1 MLEYLAGN
9 VYRSARFRMAV
20 EEEEITLADL
30 IAIIWQRKW
39 TVATITLLCVLIGVL
54 ATWLPKPVYEASS
67 TLLFPAG
74 GASPLAGI
82 AQSFGISLPS
92 GGTAP
97 LKMYR
102 AVLESARLREM
113 ISQETG
119 IKAKK
124 LQSMTTVKDDAQ
136 ASLITVL
143 VRHEDPATAQKVAK
157 LYIRSLARLN
167 KELNLP
173 LARNQVEF
181 LERELSLR
189 TKQLREAETR
199 LLDFQR
205 RMVGEGGAP
214 SSASTS
220 VPTPMGGLAGL
231 PSVRVSGGASG
242 FDTAYLQQLNSAR
255 LQLNQ
260 VQQQIAAAREAA
272 QRVAQSATE
281 LPADL
286 PPAALWR
293 AKLTELEYEL
303 RVAELTYGPDAPNVV
318 KLKKEIE
325 LTRQQL
331 RREIENYLKAVNM
344 NVDPNLAPLE
354 LQRVGL
360 EAQVNALQQLAARA
374 PEDTLQLQRLAREVS
389 TLNELVQQ
397 LRVALEQARMEMSR
411 DPNRWE
417 VLEDGRLKEE
427 PVNKRWMFNT
437 ALAMVSGGMLGVLVV
452 VLTLPRGERQR

>member
-231 PSVRVSGGASG
+231 PSVRVSGGALG

-286 PPAALWR
+286 PPAASWR

-417 VLEDGRLKEE
+417 VLEEGRLREGAI
-427 PVNKRWMFNT
+427 NKRWIRNS
-437 ALAMVSGGMLGVLVV
+437 ALGFAIGMIISTMLAFIMGKNEK
-452 VLTLPRGERQR
+452 G

>member
-1 MLEYLAGN
+1 
-9 VYRSARFRMAV
+9 MAV

-39 TVATITLLCVLIGVL
+39 TVATVTLLCVFIGVL

-74 GASPLAGI
+74 GTSVLAGI
-82 AQSFGISLPS
+82 AQSLGISSPA

-113 ISQETG
+113 ISQQTG
-119 IKAKK
+119 IEPKK
-124 LQSMTTVKDDAQ
+124 LEKMTTVKDDAQ
-136 ASLITVL
+136 ASLITVS
-143 VRHEDPATAQKVAK
+143 VRHEDPSTAQKVAR
-157 LYIRSLARLN
+157 LYVRSLARLN

-173 LARNQVEF
+173 LARNQVDF
-181 LERELSLR
+181 LEKELALR
-189 TKQLREAETR
+189 TKQLREAESR
-199 LLDFQR
+199 LLEFQR

-214 SSASTS
+214 SAPASS
-220 VPTPMGGLAGL
+220 L
-231 PSVRVSGGASG
+231 SSGGIPGLSSLRASG
-242 FDTAYLQQLNSAR
+242 GTPALDSSYLQQLNSAR

-260 VQQQIAAAREAA
+260 VQQQITAAREAA
-272 QRVAQSATE
+272 QRVAKSATD

-286 PPAALWR
+286 PPAASWR

-303 RVAELTYGPDAPNVV
+303 RVAELTYGPDAPSVV
-318 KLKKEIE
+318 RLKKQID

-331 RREIENYLKAVNM
+331 RREIKNYLKAVNM
-344 NVDPNLAPLE
+344 NVDPSLAPLE

-360 EAQVNALQQLAARA
+360 EAQVSALQRLASRA

-397 LRVALEQARMEMSR
+397 LRVSLEQARMEMSR

-427 PVNKRWMFNT
+427 PVNKRWKLSI
-437 ALAMVSGGMLGVLVV
+437 ALALAGGGMLGVLVV
-452 VLTLPRGERQR
+452 LLTLPRGERQR

>member
-82 AQSFGISLPS
+82 AQSFGINLPS

>member
-82 AQSFGISLPS
+82 AQSFGINLPS

-124 LQSMTTVKDDAQ
+124 LESMTTVKDDAQ

-214 SSASTS
+214 SSAGTS

-417 VLEDGRLKEE
+417 VLEEGRLKEE
-427 PVNKRWMFNT
+427 PVNKRWKLSI
-437 ALAMVSGGMLGVLVV
+437 ALALAGGGMLGVLLVL
-452 VLTLPRGERQR
+452 LTLPRGERQR

>member
-1 MLEYLAGN
+1 
-9 VYRSARFRMAV
+9 MAV

-231 PSVRVSGGASG
+231 PSVRVSGGALG

-417 VLEDGRLKEE
+417 VLEEGRLREGAI
-427 PVNKRWMFNT
+427 NKRWIRNS
-437 ALAMVSGGMLGVLVV
+437 ALGFAIGMIISTMLAFIMGKNEK
-452 VLTLPRGERQR
+452 G

>member
-452 VLTLPRGERQR
+452 VLTFPRSRRQR

>member
-214 SSASTS
+214 SSAGTS

-231 PSVRVSGGASG
+231 PSVRVSGGALG

-417 VLEDGRLKEE
+417 VLEEGRLREGAI
-427 PVNKRWMFNT
+427 NKRWIRNS
-437 ALAMVSGGMLGVLVV
+437 ALGFAIGMIISTMLAFIMGKNEK
-452 VLTLPRGERQR
+452 G

>member
-231 PSVRVSGGASG
+231 PSVRVSGGALG

-417 VLEDGRLKEE
+417 VLEEGRLREGAI
-427 PVNKRWMFNT
+427 NKRWIRNS
-437 ALAMVSGGMLGVLVV
+437 ALGFAIGMIISTMLAFIMGKNEK
-452 VLTLPRGERQR
+452 G

>member
-286 PPAALWR
+286 PPAASWR

-417 VLEDGRLKEE
+417 VLEEGRLREGAI
-427 PVNKRWMFNT
+427 NKRWIRNS
-437 ALAMVSGGMLGVLVV
+437 ALGFAIGMIISTMLAFIMGKNEK
-452 VLTLPRGERQR
+452 G

>member
-1 MLEYLAGN
+1 
-9 VYRSARFRMAV
+9 MAV
-20 EEEEITLADL
+20 EEEEITLSDL
-30 IAIIWQRKW
+30 IVIIWQRKW
-39 TVATITLLCVLIGVL
+39 TVATVTLLCVFIGVL

-74 GASPLAGI
+74 GTSVLAGI
-82 AQSFGISLPS
+82 AQSLGISAPG

-119 IKAKK
+119 IELKK
-124 LQSMTTVKDDAQ
+124 LETMTTVKDDAQ
-136 ASLITVL
+136 ASLITVS
-143 VRHEDPATAQKVAK
+143 VRHEDPSTAQKVAR
-157 LYIRSLARLN
+157 LYVRSLARLN

-173 LARNQVEF
+173 LARNQVDF
-181 LERELSLR
+181 LEKELALR
-189 TKQLREAETR
+189 TKQLREAESR
-199 LLDFQR
+199 LLEFQR

-214 SSASTS
+214 SAPASS
-220 VPTPMGGLAGL
+220 LSSGGIPGL
-231 PSVRVSGGASG
+231 SSLRVSSGASG
-242 FDTAYLQQLNSAR
+242 LDSSYLQQLNSAR

-272 QRVAQSATE
+272 QRVAKSATD

-286 PPAALWR
+286 PPAASWR

-303 RVAELTYGPDAPNVV
+303 RVAELTYGPDAPSVV
-318 KLKKEIE
+318 RLKKQID

-344 NVDPNLAPLE
+344 NVDPSLAPLE

-360 EAQVNALQQLAARA
+360 EAQVSALQRLAARA

-397 LRVALEQARMEMSR
+397 LRVSLEQARMEMSR

-427 PVNKRWMFNT
+427 PVNKRWKLSI
-437 ALAMVSGGMLGVLVV
+437 ALALAGGGMLGVLVV
-452 VLTLPRGERQR
+452 LLTLPRGERQR

>member
-1 MLEYLAGN
+1 
-9 VYRSARFRMAV
+9 MAV

-82 AQSFGISLPS
+82 AQSFGINLPS

-231 PSVRVSGGASG
+231 PSVRVSGGALG

-417 VLEDGRLKEE
+417 VLEEGRLREGAI
-427 PVNKRWMFNT
+427 NKRWIRNS
-437 ALAMVSGGMLGVLVV
+437 ALGFAIGMIISTMLAFIMGKNEK
-452 VLTLPRGERQR
+452 G